1 MENKE
6 IMQRLLQD
14 GDSSK
19 TSVKEETIATKKD
32 KNWEIP
38 MSRIRVVTAKYKV
51 YIVLLA
57 IFIFALLISYIPNA
71 KDSYKLSMNSY
82 DQVKMQLNNVKRD
95 IEDAKVDMNYLFDI
109 VKNEKALKECLNSDR
124 WCSSLPEWWL
134 STWNDSKLS
143 SLVPLSYLQMH
154 SLYNKKMPVDE
165 KAVLKNLNEYLIKQD
180 ISWNDRW
187 RVWEILRIEIW
198 DPEYVNWWDEHFLQ
212 VPVDV
217 EIEFTT
223 VDDLIGFLYNVE
235 KRLIDNTADRI
246 LYKIQAVSYDVVSK
260 DEPQVTDISM
270 IAYYYHDDKFNDV
283 DENTAILESSK
294 VDNKNVDK
302 DSKSEEESEDLNES
316 NDSESV
322 FDEIFKNFKK

>member
-14 GDSSK
+14 DDSSK
-19 TSVKEETIATKKD
+19 TSVKEEINAM
-32 KNWEIP
+32 KNRDWEIS

-57 IFIFALLISYIPNA
+57 IFIFALLISYIPNT
-71 KDSYKLSMNSY
+71 KDDYKSHMDSY
-82 DQVKMQLNNVKRD
+82 DQVKTQLTNVKRD
-95 IEDAKVDMNYLFDI
+95 IENAKADTNYLFDI
-109 VKNEKALKECLNSDR
+109 VSNEKALKECLNSDR
-124 WCSSLPEWWL
+124 GCSSLPEWWL
-134 STWNDSKLS
+134 STWNDFKLS

-180 ISWNDRW
+180 ISGNDRW
-187 RVWEILRIEIW
+187 RVGEILRIEIW

-217 EIEFTT
+217 KIEFTT

-235 KRLIDNTADRI
+235 KRLIDNTEDRI

-260 DEPQVTDISM
+260 DEPQVTDVSM
-270 IAYYYHDDKFNDV
+270 IAYYYHDEKFNDV
-283 DENTAILESSK
+283 DENAAILNSNK
-294 VDNKNVDK
+294 IDNENDNK
-302 DSKSEEESEDLNES
+302 DSKSADESENLDKS
-316 NDSESV
+316 DDSDSV
-322 FDEIFKNFKK
+322 FQEIFKNFKK

>member
-14 GDSSK
+14 DDSSK
-19 TSVKEETIATKKD
+19 NSVKEEINAM
-32 KNWEIP
+32 KNRDWEIS

-57 IFIFALLISYIPNA
+57 IFIFALLISYIPNT
-71 KDSYKLSMNSY
+71 KDDYKSHMDSYN
-82 DQVKMQLNNVKRD
+82 QVKTQLTNVKRD
-95 IEDAKVDMNYLFDI
+95 IENAKADTNYLFDI
-109 VKNEKALKECLNSDR
+109 VRNEKALKECLNSDR
-124 WCSSLPEWWL
+124 GCSSLPEWWL
-134 STWNDSKLS
+134 STWNDFKLS

-180 ISWNDRW
+180 ISGNDRW
-187 RVWEILRIEIW
+187 RVGEILRIEIW

-235 KRLIDNTADRI
+235 KRLIDNTEDRI

-260 DEPQVTDISM
+260 DEPQVTDVSM
-270 IAYYYHDDKFNDV
+270 IAYYYHDEKFNDV
-283 DENTAILESSK
+283 DENAAILNSNK
-294 VDNKNVDK
+294 IDNENDNK
-302 DSKSEEESEDLNES
+302 DSKSADGSENLDKS
-316 NDSESV
+316 DDSDSV
-322 FDEIFKNFKK
+322 FQEIFKNFKK

>member
-14 GDSSK
+14 DDSSK
-19 TSVKEETIATKKD
+19 TSVKEEINAM
-32 KNWEIP
+32 KNRDWEIS

-57 IFIFALLISYIPNA
+57 IFIFALLISYIPNT
-71 KDSYKLSMNSY
+71 KDDYKSHMDSYN
-82 DQVKMQLNNVKRD
+82 QVKTQLTNVKRD
-95 IEDAKVDMNYLFDI
+95 IENAKADTNYLFDI
-109 VKNEKALKECLNSDR
+109 VRNEKALKECLNSDR
-124 WCSSLPEWWL
+124 GCSSLPEWWL
-134 STWNDSKLS
+134 STWNDFKLS

-180 ISWNDRW
+180 ISGNDRW
-187 RVWEILRIEIW
+187 RVGEILRIEIW

-235 KRLIDNTADRI
+235 KRLIDNTEDRI

-260 DEPQVTDISM
+260 DEPQVTDVSM
-270 IAYYYHDDKFNDV
+270 IAYYYHDEKFNDV
-283 DENTAILESSK
+283 DENAAILNSNK
-294 VDNKNVDK
+294 IDNENDNK
-302 DSKSEEESEDLNES
+302 DSKSADESENLDKS
-316 NDSESV
+316 DDSGSI
-322 FDEIFKNFKK
+322 FQEIFKNFKK

>member
-14 GDSSK
+14 DDSSK
-19 TSVKEETIATKKD
+19 TSVKEEINAM
-32 KNWEIP
+32 KNRDWEIS

-57 IFIFALLISYIPNA
+57 IFIFALLISYIPNT
-71 KDSYKLSMNSY
+71 KDDYKSHMDSY
-82 DQVKMQLNNVKRD
+82 DQVKTQLTNVKRD
-95 IEDAKVDMNYLFDI
+95 IENAKADTNYLFDI
-109 VKNEKALKECLNSDR
+109 VSNEKALKECLNSDR
-124 WCSSLPEWWL
+124 GCSSLPEWWL
-134 STWNDSKLS
+134 STWNDFKLS

-180 ISWNDRW
+180 ISGNDRW
-187 RVWEILRIEIW
+187 RVGEILRIEIW

-235 KRLIDNTADRI
+235 KRLIDNTEDRI

-260 DEPQVTDISM
+260 DEPQVTDVSM
-270 IAYYYHDDKFNDV
+270 IAYYYHDEKFNDV
-283 DENTAILESSK
+283 DENAAILNANK
-294 VDNKNVDK
+294 IDNENASK
-302 DSKSEEESEDLNES
+302 DSKSVDESENLDKS
-316 NDSESV
+316 DDSGSV
-322 FDEIFKNFKK
+322 FQEIFKNFKK

>member
-14 GDSSK
+14 DDSSK
-19 TSVKEETIATKKD
+19 TSVKEEINAM
-32 KNWEIP
+32 KNRDWEIS

-57 IFIFALLISYIPNA
+57 IFIFALLISYIPNT
-71 KDSYKLSMNSY
+71 KDDYKSHMDSY
-82 DQVKMQLNNVKRD
+82 DQVKTQLTNVKRD
-95 IEDAKVDMNYLFDI
+95 IENAKADMNYLFDI
-109 VKNEKALKECLNSDR
+109 VSNEKALKECLNSDR
-124 WCSSLPEWWL
+124 GCSSLPEWWL
-134 STWNDSKLS
+134 STWNDFKLS

-180 ISWNDRW
+180 ISGNDRW
-187 RVWEILRIEIW
+187 RVGEILRIEIW

-235 KRLIDNTADRI
+235 KRLIDNTEDRI

-260 DEPQVTDISM
+260 DEPQVTDVSM
-270 IAYYYHDDKFNDV
+270 IAYYYHDEKFDDV
-283 DENTAILESSK
+283 DENAAILNANK
-294 VDNKNVDK
+294 IDNENDNK
-302 DSKSEEESEDLNES
+302 DSKSVDESENLDKS
-316 NDSESV
+316 DDSGSI
-322 FDEIFKNFKK
+322 FQEIFKNFKK

>member
-14 GDSSK
+14 DDSSK
-19 TSVKEETIATKKD
+19 NSVKEEINAM
-32 KNWEIP
+32 KNRDWEIS

-57 IFIFALLISYIPNA
+57 IFIFALLISYIPNT
-71 KDSYKLSMNSY
+71 KDDYKSHMDSY
-82 DQVKMQLNNVKRD
+82 DQVKTQLTNVKRD
-95 IEDAKVDMNYLFDI
+95 IENAKADMNYLFDI
-109 VKNEKALKECLNSDR
+109 VSNEKNLKECLNSDR
-124 WCSSLPEWWL
+124 GCSSLPEWWL
-134 STWNDSKLS
+134 STWNDFKLS

-180 ISWNDRW
+180 ISGNDRW
-187 RVWEILRIEIW
+187 RVGEILRIEIW

-235 KRLIDNTADRI
+235 KRLIDNTEDRI

-260 DEPQVTDISM
+260 DEPQVTDVSM
-270 IAYYYHDDKFNDV
+270 IAYYYHDEKFNDV
-283 DENTAILESSK
+283 DENAAILNANK
-294 VDNKNVDK
+294 IDNENASK
-302 DSKSEEESEDLNES
+302 DSKSVDESENLDKS
-316 NDSESV
+316 DDSGSI
-322 FDEIFKNFKK
+322 FQEIFKNFKK

>member
-14 GDSSK
+14 DDSSK
-19 TSVKEETIATKKD
+19 TSVKEEINAM
-32 KNWEIP
+32 KNRDWEIS

-57 IFIFALLISYIPNA
+57 IFIFALLISYIPNT
-71 KDSYKLSMNSY
+71 KDDYKSHMDSY
-82 DQVKMQLNNVKRD
+82 DQVKTQLTNVKRD
-95 IEDAKVDMNYLFDI
+95 IENAKADMNYLFD
-109 VKNEKALKECLNSDR
+109 KKKKKKALKECLNSDR
-124 WCSSLPEWWL
+124 GCSSLPEWWL
-134 STWNDSKLS
+134 STWNDFKLS

-180 ISWNDRW
+180 ISGNDRW
-187 RVWEILRIEIW
+187 RVGEILRIEIW

-235 KRLIDNTADRI
+235 KRLIDNTEDRI

-260 DEPQVTDISM
+260 DEPQVTDVSM
-270 IAYYYHDDKFNDV
+270 IAYYYHDEKFDDV
-283 DENTAILESSK
+283 DENAAILNANK
-294 VDNKNVDK
+294 IDNENDNK
-302 DSKSEEESEDLNES
+302 DSKSVDESENLDKS
-316 NDSESV
+316 DDSGSI
-322 FDEIFKNFKK
+322 FQEIFKNFKK

>member
-14 GDSSK
+14 DDSSK
-19 TSVKEETIATKKD
+19 NSVKEEINAM
-32 KNWEIP
+32 KNRDWEIS

-57 IFIFALLISYIPNA
+57 IFIFALLISYIPNT
-71 KDSYKLSMNSY
+71 KDDYKSHMDSY
-82 DQVKMQLNNVKRD
+82 DQVKTQLTNVKRD
-95 IEDAKVDMNYLFDI
+95 IENAKADMNYLFDI
-109 VKNEKALKECLNSDR
+109 VSNEKALKECLNSDR
-124 WCSSLPEWWL
+124 GCSSLPEWWL
-134 STWNDSKLS
+134 STWNDFKLS

-180 ISWNDRW
+180 ISGNDRW
-187 RVWEILRIEIW
+187 RVGEILRIEIW

-235 KRLIDNTADRI
+235 KRLIDNTEDRI

-260 DEPQVTDISM
+260 DEPQVTDVSM
-270 IAYYYHDDKFNDV
+270 IAYYYHDEKFNDV
-283 DENTAILESSK
+283 DENAAILNANK
-294 VDNKNVDK
+294 IDNENASK
-302 DSKSEEESEDLNES
+302 DSKSVDESENLDKS
-316 NDSESV
+316 DDSGSI
-322 FDEIFKNFKK
+322 FQEIFKNFKK

>member
-14 GDSSK
+14 DDSSK
-19 TSVKEETIATKKD
+19 NSVKEEINAM
-32 KNWEIP
+32 KNRDWEIS

-57 IFIFALLISYIPNA
+57 IFIFALLISYIPNT
-71 KDSYKLSMNSY
+71 KDDYKSHMDSYN
-82 DQVKMQLNNVKRD
+82 QVKTQLTNVKRD
-95 IEDAKVDMNYLFDI
+95 IENAKADTNYLFDI
-109 VKNEKALKECLNSDR
+109 VRNEKALKECLNPDR
-124 WCSSLPEWWL
+124 GCSSLPEWWL
-134 STWNDSKLS
+134 STWNDFKLS

-180 ISWNDRW
+180 ISGNDRW
-187 RVWEILRIEIW
+187 RVGEILRIEIW

-235 KRLIDNTADRI
+235 KRLIDNTEDRI

-260 DEPQVTDISM
+260 DEPQVTDVSM
-270 IAYYYHDDKFNDV
+270 IAYYYHDEKFNDV
-283 DENTAILESSK
+283 DENAAILNSNK
-294 VDNKNVDK
+294 IDNENDNK
-302 DSKSEEESEDLNES
+302 DSKSADESENLDKS
-316 NDSESV
+316 DDSGSI
-322 FDEIFKNFKK
+322 FQEIFKNFKK

>member
-14 GDSSK
+14 DDSSK
-19 TSVKEETIATKKD
+19 NSVKEEINAM
-32 KNWEIP
+32 KNRDWEIS

-57 IFIFALLISYIPNA
+57 IFIFALLISYIPNT
-71 KDSYKLSMNSY
+71 KDDYKSHMDSY
-82 DQVKMQLNNVKRD
+82 DQVKTQLTNVKRD
-95 IEDAKVDMNYLFDI
+95 IENAKADMNYLFDI
-109 VKNEKALKECLNSDR
+109 VSNEKNLKECLNSDR
-124 WCSSLPEWWL
+124 GCSSLPEWWL
-134 STWNDSKLS
+134 STWNDFKLS

-180 ISWNDRW
+180 ISGNDRW
-187 RVWEILRIEIW
+187 RVGEILRIEIW

-235 KRLIDNTADRI
+235 KRLIDNTEDRI

-260 DEPQVTDISM
+260 DEPQVTDVSM
-270 IAYYYHDDKFNDV
+270 IAYYYHDEKFNDV
-283 DENTAILESSK
+283 DENAAILNANK
-294 VDNKNVDK
+294 IDNENDNK
-302 DSKSEEESEDLNES
+302 DSKSADESENLDKS
-316 NDSESV
+316 DDSDSV
-322 FDEIFKNFKK
+322 FQEIFKNFKK

>member
-14 GDSSK
+14 DDSSK
-19 TSVKEETIATKKD
+19 TSVKEEINAMKNKD
-32 KNWEIP
+32 WEIP

-57 IFIFALLISYIPNA
+57 IFIFALLISYIPNT
-71 KDSYKLSMNSY
+71 KDDYKSHMDSY
-82 DQVKMQLNNVKRD
+82 DQVKTQLTNVKRD
-95 IEDAKVDMNYLFDI
+95 IENAKADTNYLFDI
-109 VKNEKALKECLNSDR
+109 VSNEKNLKECLNSDR
-124 WCSSLPEWWL
+124 GCSSLPEWWL
-134 STWNDSKLS
+134 STWNDFKLS

-180 ISWNDRW
+180 ISGNDRW
-187 RVWEILRIEIW
+187 RVGEILRIEIW

-235 KRLIDNTADRI
+235 KRLIDNTEDRI

-260 DEPQVTDISM
+260 DEPQVTDVSM
-270 IAYYYHDDKFNDV
+270 IAYYYHDEKFNDV
-283 DENTAILESSK
+283 DENAAILNPNK
-294 VDNKNVDK
+294 IDNENENK
-302 DSKSEEESEDLNES
+302 DSKSVDASENLDKSDNS
-316 NDSESV
+316 DSV
-322 FDEIFKNFKK
+322 FQEIFKNFKK

>member
-14 GDSSK
+14 DDSSK
-19 TSVKEETIATKKD
+19 TSVKEEINAM
-32 KNWEIP
+32 KNRDWEIS

-57 IFIFALLISYIPNA
+57 IFIFALLISYIPNT
-71 KDSYKLSMNSY
+71 KDDYKSHMDSY
-82 DQVKMQLNNVKRD
+82 DQVKTQLTNVKRD
-95 IEDAKVDMNYLFDI
+95 IENAKADTNYLFDI
-109 VKNEKALKECLNSDR
+109 VSNEKALKECLNSDR
-124 WCSSLPEWWL
+124 GCSSLPEWWL
-134 STWNDSKLS
+134 STWNDFKLS

-180 ISWNDRW
+180 ISGNDRW
-187 RVWEILRIEIW
+187 RVGEILRIEIW

-235 KRLIDNTADRI
+235 KRLIDNTEDRI

-260 DEPQVTDISM
+260 DEPQVTDVSM
-270 IAYYYHDDKFNDV
+270 IAYYYHDEKFNDV
-283 DENTAILESSK
+283 DENAAILNANK
-294 VDNKNVDK
+294 IDNENASK
-302 DSKSEEESEDLNES
+302 DSKSVDESENLDKS
-316 NDSESV
+316 DDSGSV
-322 FDEIFKNFKK
+322 FQEILKNFKK

>member
-14 GDSSK
+14 DDSSK
-19 TSVKEETIATKKD
+19 NSVKEEINAM
-32 KNWEIP
+32 KNRDWEIS

-57 IFIFALLISYIPNA
+57 IFIFALLISYIPNT
-71 KDSYKLSMNSY
+71 KDDYKSHMDSYN
-82 DQVKMQLNNVKRD
+82 QVKTQLTNVKRD
-95 IEDAKVDMNYLFDI
+95 IENAKADTNYLFDI
-109 VKNEKALKECLNSDR
+109 VRNEKALKECLNSDR
-124 WCSSLPEWWL
+124 GCSSLPEWWL
-134 STWNDSKLS
+134 STWNDFKLS

-180 ISWNDRW
+180 ISGNDRW
-187 RVWEILRIEIW
+187 RVGEILRIEIW

-235 KRLIDNTADRI
+235 KRLIDNTEDRI

-260 DEPQVTDISM
+260 DEPQVTDVSM
-270 IAYYYHDDKFNDV
+270 IAYYYHDEKFNDV
-283 DENTAILESSK
+283 DENAAILNSNK
-294 VDNKNVDK
+294 IDNENDNK
-302 DSKSEEESEDLNES
+302 DSKSADESENLDKS
-316 NDSESV
+316 DDSGSI
-322 FDEIFKNFKK
+322 FQEIFKNFKK

>member
-14 GDSSK
+14 DDSSK
-19 TSVKEETIATKKD
+19 TSVKEEINAI
-32 KNWEIP
+32 KNRDWEIS

-57 IFIFALLISYIPNA
+57 IFIFALLISYIPNT
-71 KDSYKLSMNSY
+71 KDDYKSHMDSY
-82 DQVKMQLNNVKRD
+82 DQVKTQLTNVKRD
-95 IEDAKVDMNYLFDI
+95 IENAKADTNYLFDI
-109 VKNEKALKECLNSDR
+109 VSNEKALKECLNSDR
-124 WCSSLPEWWL
+124 GCSSLPEWWL
-134 STWNDSKLS
+134 STWNDFKLS

-180 ISWNDRW
+180 ISGNDRW
-187 RVWEILRIEIW
+187 RVGEILRIEIW

-235 KRLIDNTADRI
+235 KRLIDNTEDRI

-260 DEPQVTDISM
+260 DEPQVTDVSM
-270 IAYYYHDDKFNDV
+270 IAYYYHDEKFNDV
-283 DENTAILESSK
+283 DENAAILNSNK
-294 VDNKNVDK
+294 IDNENASK
-302 DSKSEEESEDLNES
+302 DSKSVDESENLDKS
-316 NDSESV
+316 DDSGSI
-322 FDEIFKNFKK
+322 FQEIFKNFKK

>member
-14 GDSSK
+14 DDSSK
-19 TSVKEETIATKKD
+19 TSVKEEINAM
-32 KNWEIP
+32 KNRDWEIS

-57 IFIFALLISYIPNA
+57 IFIFALLISYIPNT
-71 KDSYKLSMNSY
+71 KDDYKSHMDSY
-82 DQVKMQLNNVKRD
+82 DQVKTQLTNVKRD
-95 IEDAKVDMNYLFDI
+95 IENAKADTNYLFDI
-109 VKNEKALKECLNSDR
+109 VSNEKNLKECLNSDR
-124 WCSSLPEWWL
+124 GCSSLPEWWL
-134 STWNDSKLS
+134 STWNDFKLS

-180 ISWNDRW
+180 ISGNDRW
-187 RVWEILRIEIW
+187 RVGEILRIEIW

-235 KRLIDNTADRI
+235 KRLIDNTEDRI

-260 DEPQVTDISM
+260 DEPQVTDVSM
-270 IAYYYHDDKFNDV
+270 IAYYYHDEKFNDV
-283 DENTAILESSK
+283 DENAAILNANK
-294 VDNKNVDK
+294 IDNENDNK
-302 DSKSEEESEDLNES
+302 DSKSADESENLDKS
-316 NDSESV
+316 DDSGSI
-322 FDEIFKNFKK
+322 FQEIFKNFKK

>member
-14 GDSSK
+14 DDSSK
-19 TSVKEETIATKKD
+19 TSVKEGINAM
-32 KNWEIP
+32 KNRDWEIS

-57 IFIFALLISYIPNA
+57 IFIFALLISYIPNT
-71 KDSYKLSMNSY
+71 KDDYKSHMDSYN
-82 DQVKMQLNNVKRD
+82 QVKTQLTNVKRD
-95 IEDAKVDMNYLFDI
+95 IENAKADTNYLFDI
-109 VKNEKALKECLNSDR
+109 VRNEKALKECLNSDR
-124 WCSSLPEWWL
+124 GCSSLPEWWL
-134 STWNDSKLS
+134 STWNDFKLS

-180 ISWNDRW
+180 ISGNDRW
-187 RVWEILRIEIW
+187 RVGEILRIEIW

-235 KRLIDNTADRI
+235 KRLIDNTEDRI

-260 DEPQVTDISM
+260 DEPQVTDVSM
-270 IAYYYHDDKFNDV
+270 IAYYYHDEKFNDV
-283 DENTAILESSK
+283 DENAAILNSNK
-294 VDNKNVDK
+294 IDNENASK
-302 DSKSEEESEDLNES
+302 DSKSADESENLDES
-316 NDSESV
+316 DDSGSI
-322 FDEIFKNFKK
+322 FQEIFKNFKK

>member
-14 GDSSK
+14 DDSSK
-19 TSVKEETIATKKD
+19 NSVKEEINAM
-32 KNWEIP
+32 KNRDWEIS

-57 IFIFALLISYIPNA
+57 IFIFALLISYIPNT
-71 KDSYKLSMNSY
+71 KDDYKSHMDSY
-82 DQVKMQLNNVKRD
+82 DQVKTQLTNVKRD
-95 IEDAKVDMNYLFDI
+95 IENAKADTNYLFDI
-109 VKNEKALKECLNSDR
+109 VSNEKNLKECLNSDR
-124 WCSSLPEWWL
+124 GCSSLPEWWL
-134 STWNDSKLS
+134 STWNDFKLS

-180 ISWNDRW
+180 ISGNDRW
-187 RVWEILRIEIW
+187 RVGEILRIEIW

-235 KRLIDNTADRI
+235 KRLIDNTEDRI

-260 DEPQVTDISM
+260 DEPQVTDVSM
-270 IAYYYHDDKFNDV
+270 IAYYYHDEKFNDV
-283 DENTAILESSK
+283 DENAAILNANK
-294 VDNKNVDK
+294 IDNENASK
-302 DSKSEEESEDLNES
+302 DSKSVDESENLDKS
-316 NDSESV
+316 DDSGSI
-322 FDEIFKNFKK
+322 FQEIFKNFKK